1 MIGDRVSKNKGMP
14 DVGKGLE
21 EQFGDRRV
29 KTSPVSEAGLTGIV
43 CGAAL
48 MGLKP
53 IMEFEA
59 MSGSLKAIDH
69 IVNSCAKLFY
79 MSGG

>member
-1 MIGDRVSKNKGMP
+1 
-14 DVGKGLE
+14 
-21 EQFGDRRV
+21 
-29 KTSPVSEAGLTGIV
+29 
-43 CGAAL
+43 

-59 MSGSLKAIDH
+59 MSGSLKGIDH
-69 IVNSCAKLFY
+69 IVNSCAKLLY